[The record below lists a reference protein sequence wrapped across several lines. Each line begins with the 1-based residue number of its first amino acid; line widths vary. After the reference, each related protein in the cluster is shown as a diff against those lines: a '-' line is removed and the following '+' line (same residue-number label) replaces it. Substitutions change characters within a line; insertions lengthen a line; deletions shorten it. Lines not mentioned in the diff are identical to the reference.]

1 MCRRRRACGDWCV
14 VSVVSGVPLAGGTP
28 LRRAPAAMPGPRP
41 RPRVRRAYLGG
52 RRDVDKNIG
61 VCVVLGGLLQ

>member
-1 MCRRRRACGDWCV
+1 MCMRSNARRDRSELPNAGMFTDMIRPARCA
-14 VSVVSGVPLAGGTP
+14 LA
-28 LRRAPAAMPGPRP
+28 